1 MPLLLK
7 QGLCWAYEKYGGEAP
22 PEIQTSYRAAQSA
35 ARSDKLGLWPDPL
48 PVPPVEMAQKR
59 KGTRRDGARGVLTR
73 LSPS

>member
-35 ARSDKLGLWPDPL
+35 AQSDKLGLWQDPDPCL
-48 PVPPVEMAQKR
+48 RGSGAIRKR
-59 KGTRRDGARGVLTR
+59 GKSVIAI
-73 LSPS
+73 

>member
-35 ARSDKLGLWPDPL
+35 AQSDRLRLWQDPE
-48 PVPPVEMAQKR
+48 PVPPGE
-59 KGTRRDGARGVLTR
+59 
-73 LSPS
+73 